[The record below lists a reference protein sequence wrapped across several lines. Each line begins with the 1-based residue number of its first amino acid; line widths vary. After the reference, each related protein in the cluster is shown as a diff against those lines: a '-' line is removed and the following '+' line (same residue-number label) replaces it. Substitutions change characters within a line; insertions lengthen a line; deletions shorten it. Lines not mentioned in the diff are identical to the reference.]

1 MLERR
6 QVKLSRNKTDYL
18 CVNKKEEGRPSLKLQ
33 CRPVDVPDG
42 EEFDYIGSTIHCN
55 GYFDRQV
62 KNRIKTGWN
71 RWRKIMRIG
80 YCVARV
86 NQ

>member
-1 MLERR
+1 M
-6 QVKLSRNKTDYL
+6 
-18 CVNKKEEGRPSLKLQ
+18 P
-33 CRPVDVPDG
+33 DV
-42 EEFDYIGSTIHCN
+42 EEFDYFVSTIQGN
-55 GYFDRQV
+55 GDFDREV

-71 RWRKIMRIG
+71 RWRKITRIG